1 MMRHTHLRHEFVT
14 TIPEILE
21 PGVLYISMEYATAVH
36 SCCCGCGVEV
46 VTPFTP
52 TDWKMSFDGETISLW
67 PSIGNWNEP
76 CRSHYIIER
85 SRVVVARPW
94 SNRQIKAEVERDVE
108 AKREFYA
115 DRGQDQVVFD
125 QPVSPEASKEEV
137 KPRLGFWQR
146 LLTFIREGK

>member
-1 MMRHTHLRHEFVT
+1 MRHTHLRHEFVT
-14 TIPEILE
+14 TIPESLE

-52 TDWKMSFDGETISLW
+52 NDWKMTFDGETISLW

-85 SRVVVARPW
+85 SRVVGARPW
-94 SNRQIKAEVERDVE
+94 SERQIKAEVERDIA
-108 AKREFYA
+108 AKRKFYV
-115 DRGQDQVVFD
+115 DRSQDQVGST
-125 QPVSPEASKEEV
+125 QPVSPQASKEEM
-137 KPRLGFWQR
+137 KPKLSFGQR
-146 LLTFIREGK
+146 LLILVRGRN